1 MTQDLNECQP
11 IAARQRCIKAIVV
24 GYNELIEKFKQE
36 SKDLLKQSV
45 KLEVSTHKKLLSN
58 IIFKSLKKIA
68 VIISKQEF
76 VRNSC
81 IKEPINFVLNEK
93 GGAYQTASESMGG
106 LTLDIIKQLHFI
118 NKEAT
123 RESHLNRCLEEE

>member
-1 MTQDLNECQP
+1 M
-11 IAARQRCIKAIVV
+11 V

-93 GGAYQTASESMGG
+93 EGAYQTASESMGG

-118 NKEAT
+118 NKEAI